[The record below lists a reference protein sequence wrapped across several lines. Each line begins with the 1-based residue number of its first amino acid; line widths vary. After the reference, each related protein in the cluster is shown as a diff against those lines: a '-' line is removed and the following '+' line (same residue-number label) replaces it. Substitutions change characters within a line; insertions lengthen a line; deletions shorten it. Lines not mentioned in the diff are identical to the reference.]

1 MGGGVGQ
8 LVEFIELVAL
18 SESRIKKSEVDLKEV
33 VKSTASTLRRDC
45 SLGVQDHIA
54 AKLLQENDS
63 EGQTIK
69 MAMAILVNA
78 LVFHITIAKIE
89 PGKVRNISKL
99 RSAGG
104 SLKDSISEEWRRI
117 SENINY
123 RPIYDLAVDVLEPI
137 GDGEAKEIL
146 NALIKVATKISELGV
161 TSQHDFGGQLFQKLI
176 NDRKFLASFYTLPS
190 SAAFIAELA
199 VSRMKVRWTDRKA
212 VTGLRIGDFAC
223 GTGAL
228 LSASYNAI
236 RTRYRSEGADDS
248 EIHKNMMEKVLVG
261 FDIMP
266 AATHLTTSVLSGA
279 HPEIIFNKA
288 DIATMLYGDH
298 AGLGR
303 GGDLDESGEEKPETF
318 IGSLE
323 LLSPVEADDMPLM
336 PVRHMYHS
344 GTEGKVEEK
353 VEAGHESFD
362 LVVMNPPFTR
372 TTASDAEHKG
382 VPNPAFAGFGTSKE
396 EQDKMGTKRE
406 RIYRDR
412 SRKGRGKN
420 APLPEWYR
428 GKNDRAGE
436 GRAGLAPW
444 FIDLAD
450 VKVKPGGVVAFII
463 PATFSNGKLWEKAR
477 ILLQARYNDILIVNI
492 ASSKQLG
499 RSFSDDT
506 GMAECIVIAT
516 RRLAGESSDAK
527 FMVASIERRPASILE
542 AIHFAKEI
550 AGIIRP
556 REGGSM
562 LCIGSQIFGRIN
574 HFPKSMLSKSGIG
587 SIQDSDVEETAIM
600 LRDGRLCLPHL
611 SRDIELPIVH
621 LKELGYRR
629 QHANYINGKGI
640 KPPWGPFDT
649 APLGGGVPKY
659 PMLWGHEADADTP
672 GRESR
677 LIVEPDSQG
686 IVRRER
692 EEDAKEYWKTY
703 SSRLC
708 FNQDFQLSS
717 QRLAACMTR
726 KKVIGGS
733 AWPAFICNDQ
743 RWSEPIALW
752 MNTTLGLITFWFKGT
767 RQQKERSRV
776 KITALD
782 TLPIYDMRELTDA
795 QIELAKHIFKEFAAL
810 ELLQASAADSD
821 PVRQDMD
828 RAVLVN
834 LFGLP
839 EDIME
844 PLELL
849 RRKWCMEPSVNDPD
863 SASRRRRV
871 ANDLAD

>member
-1 MGGGVGQ
+1 M
-8 LVEFIELVAL
+8 
-18 SESRIKKSEVDLKEV
+18 
-33 VKSTASTLRRDC
+33 
-45 SLGVQDHIA
+45 
-54 AKLLQENDS
+54 
-63 EGQTIK
+63 
-69 MAMAILVNA
+69 
-78 LVFHITIAKIE
+78 
-89 PGKVRNISKL
+89 
-99 RSAGG
+99 
-104 SLKDSISEEWRRI
+104 
-117 SENINY
+117 
-123 RPIYDLAVDVLEPI
+123 EPI

-146 NALIKVATKISELGV
+146 NALIKVATRISELGV

-199 VSRMKVRWTDRKA
+199 VSRMKVEWTSGKA

-236 RTRYRSEGADDS
+236 RTRYKSEGADDS
-248 EIHKNMMEKVLVG
+248 VIHKDMMERVLVG

-303 GGDLDESGEEKPETF
+303 GGNRDESGEEKPETF

-323 LLSPVEADDMPLM
+323 LLSPCGAEDMPLI
-336 PVRHMYHS
+336 PVGHMHHS
-344 GTEGKVEEK
+344 GTEGKIQAK
-353 VEAGHESFD
+353 VEAKHESFD
-362 LVVMNPPFTR
+362 LVIMNPPFKR
-372 TTASDAEHKG
+372 TTASDAENKG
-382 VPNPAFAGFGTSKE
+382 IPNPAFAGFGTTEE
-396 EQDKMGTKRE
+396 EQNKMGAKRAD
-406 RIYRDR
+406 IYRDR
-412 SRKGRGKN
+412 SRKWLGKGQSRELN
-420 APLPEWYR
+420 PWR
-428 GKNDRAGE
+428 RDSGDRAGE
-436 GRAGLAPW
+436 GRAGLATW
-444 FIDLAD
+444 FMDLAD

-477 ILLQARYNDILIVNI
+477 TLLQSRYRDVLIVNI
-492 ASSKQLG
+492 ASSKQMG

-506 GMAECIVIAT
+506 GLAECIVVAT
-516 RRLAGESSDAK
+516 RRMAGDSDDSK
-527 FMVASIERRPASILE
+527 FMVASIDRCPASILE
-542 AIHFAKEI
+542 AVHFAREI
-550 AGIIRP
+550 SCIKKP
-556 REGGSM
+556 QKGGSR
-562 LCIGSQIFGRIN
+562 LCIGSQKFGRIN
-574 HFPKSMLSKSGIG
+574 HFKSKLSKSGIG
-587 SIQDSDVEETAIM
+587 SVQDSDVEETAIM
-600 LRDGRLCLPHL
+600 LRDGSLRLPHF
-611 SRDIELPIVH
+611 SRDIDLPIIH

-629 QHANYINGKGI
+629 QHANYINGQGI
-640 KPPWGPFDT
+640 KPPWGPFDK
-649 APLGGGVPKY
+649 APLDGGVPKY
-659 PMLWGHEADADTP
+659 PMLWAHDADADEP

-677 LIVEPDSQG
+677 LFVEPDSQG
-686 IVRRER
+686 IVRPDR
-692 EEDAKEYWKTY
+692 EEDAKTHWETY

-708 FNQDFQLSS
+708 FNQDFQLTS
-717 QRLAACMTR
+717 QRLAVCMTKR
-726 KKVIGGS
+726 KVIGGRG
-733 AWPAFICNDQ
+733 WPAFICRDQ
-743 RWSEPIALW
+743 RWNEPIALW

-767 RQQKERSRV
+767 RQQKERSSV

-863 SASRRRRV
+863 SASRRRRI
-871 ANDLAD
+871 ANDQAD